1 MIELSGNI
9 SLLDQS
15 KYGFLCSRCT
25 KSSVILPCLDWAVEC
40 SRGVVPVISTFHSE
54 IENAVLDILLKG
66 ICPIILVLGR
76 KQYKRIPQNLQTA
89 FDNNRLLIVS
99 VTNQNRINRESALL
113 ANRYVCEQSHDITFG
128 FISPDSSLSS
138 LYEETKATKKT
149 KVLIEF

>member
-1 MIELSGNI
+1 MELLGNI
-9 SLLDQS
+9 SLLNRP
-15 KYGFLCSRCT
+15 KHGFLCSRCT
-25 KSSVILPCLDWAVEC
+25 KSSVILPCLDWAVDY
-40 SRGVVPVISTFHSE
+40 SKGTIPIMSTFHSE

-66 ICPIILVLGR
+66 SCPIILVLGR
-76 KQYKRIPQNLQTA
+76 KQYKQIPTKLQTA

-99 VTNQNRINRESALL
+99 VNNQNRINRESALS

-128 FISPDSSLSS
+128 FISPNSSLYS

>member
-1 MIELSGNI
+1 MELLGNI
-9 SLLDQS
+9 SLLNRP
-15 KYGFLCSRCT
+15 KHGFLCSRCT
-25 KSSVILPCLDWAVEC
+25 KSSVILPCLDWAVDY
-40 SRGVVPVISTFHSE
+40 SKGTMPVISTFHSE

-66 ICPIILVLGR
+66 SCPIILVLGR
-76 KQYKRIPQNLQTA
+76 KQYKQIPTKLQTA

-99 VTNQNRINRESALL
+99 VNNQNRINRESALS

-128 FISPDSSLSS
+128 FISPNSSLSS

>member
-1 MIELSGNI
+1 MELLGNI
-9 SLLDQS
+9 SLLDRP
-15 KYGFLCSRCT
+15 KHGFLCSRCT
-25 KSSVILPCLDWAVEC
+25 KSSVILPCLDWAVEY
-40 SRGVVPVISTFHSE
+40 SKGAIPIMSTFHSE

-66 ICPIILVLGR
+66 SCPIILVLGR
-76 KQYKRIPQNLQTA
+76 KQYKQIPAKLQTA

-99 VTNQNRINRESALL
+99 VNNQNRINRKSALS

-128 FISPDSSLSS
+128 FISPNSSLYS

>member
-1 MIELSGNI
+1 MELLGNI
-9 SLLDQS
+9 SLLDQP
-15 KYGFLCSRCT
+15 KHGFLCSRCT
-25 KSSVILPCLDWAVEC
+25 KSSVVLPCLDWAVEY
-40 SRGVVPVISTFHSE
+40 SKGTMPVISTFHSE

-66 ICPIILVLGR
+66 SCPIILVLGR
-76 KQYKRIPQNLQTA
+76 KQYKQIPTKLQTA

-99 VTNQNRINRESALL
+99 VNNQNRINRESALS

-128 FISPDSSLSS
+128 FISPNSSLSS

>member
-1 MIELSGNI
+1 MELLGNI
-9 SLLDQS
+9 SLLNRP
-15 KYGFLCSRCT
+15 KHGFLCSRCT
-25 KSSVILPCLDWAVEC
+25 KSSVILPCLDWAVDY
-40 SRGVVPVISTFHSE
+40 SKGTIPIMSTFHSE

-66 ICPIILVLGR
+66 SCPIILVLGR
-76 KQYKRIPQNLQTA
+76 KQYKQIPAKLQTA

-99 VTNQNRINRESALL
+99 VSNRNRINRESALS

-128 FISPDSSLSS
+128 FISPNSSLYS

>member
-1 MIELSGNI
+1 MELLGNI
-9 SLLDQS
+9 SLLNRP
-15 KYGFLCSRCT
+15 KHGFLCSRCT
-25 KSSVILPCLDWAVEC
+25 KSSVILPCLDWAVDY
-40 SRGVVPVISTFHSE
+40 SKGTIPIMSTFHSE

-66 ICPIILVLGR
+66 SYPIILVLGR
-76 KQYKRIPQNLQTA
+76 KQYKQIPTKLQTA

-99 VTNQNRINRESALL
+99 VNNQNRINRESALS

-128 FISPDSSLSS
+128 FISPNSSLYS

>member
-1 MIELSGNI
+1 MELLGNI
-9 SLLDQS
+9 SLLNRP
-15 KYGFLCSRCT
+15 KHGFLCSRCT
-25 KSSVILPCLDWAVEC
+25 KSSVILPCLDWAVDY
-40 SRGVVPVISTFHSE
+40 SKGTIPIMSTFHSE

-66 ICPIILVLGR
+66 SCPIILVLGR
-76 KQYKRIPQNLQTA
+76 KQYKQIPAKLQTA

-99 VTNQNRINRESALL
+99 VSNRNRINRESALS

-128 FISPDSSLSS
+128 FISPNSSLST

>member
-1 MIELSGNI
+1 MELLGNI
-9 SLLDQS
+9 SLLDQP
-15 KYGFLCSRCT
+15 KHGFLCSRCT
-25 KSSVILPCLDWAVEC
+25 KSRVILPCLDWAVEY
-40 SRGVVPVISTFHSE
+40 SKGTIPVISTFDSE
-54 IENAVLDILLKG
+54 IEEAVLDILQKG

-76 KQYKRIPQNLQTA
+76 KQYKRIPPKLQTT

>member
-9 SLLDQS
+9 SLLDQP
-15 KYGFLCSRCT
+15 KHGFLCSRCT
-25 KSSVILPCLDWAVEC
+25 KSSVILPCLDWAMEC

-66 ICPIILVLGR
+66 TCPIILVLGR
-76 KQYKRIPQNLQTA
+76 NQYKRIPQNLQTA

-128 FISPDSSLSS
+128 FISPDSSLAS
-138 LYEETKATKKT
+138 LYENVKSSKKT
-149 KVLIEF
+149 KLLVGI

>member
-1 MIELSGNI
+1 MELLGNI
-9 SLLDQS
+9 SLLDQP
-15 KYGFLCSRCT
+15 KHGFLCSRCT
-25 KSSVILPCLDWAVEC
+25 KSSVILPCLDWAVEY
-40 SRGVVPVISTFHSE
+40 SKGTIPVISTFHSE
-54 IENAVLDILLKG
+54 IEEAVLDILQKG

-76 KQYKRIPQNLQTA
+76 KQYKRIPEKLQTA

-99 VTNQNRINRESALL
+99 VSNHNRITKESALL

>member
-1 MIELSGNI
+1 MELLGNI
-9 SLLDQS
+9 SLLNQP
-15 KYGFLCSRCT
+15 KHGFLCSKCT
-25 KSSVILPCLDWAVEC
+25 KSSVILPCLDWAVDY
-40 SRGVVPVISTFHSE
+40 SKGTIPIMSTFHSE
-54 IENAVLDILLKG
+54 IEEAVLDILQKG

-76 KQYKRIPQNLQTA
+76 KQYKRIPEKLQTA

-99 VTNQNRINRESALL
+99 VSNHNRITKESALL

-149 KVLIEF
+149 KVLIGI

>member
-1 MIELSGNI
+1 MELLGNL
-9 SLLDQS
+9 SLLDQP
-15 KYGFLCSRCT
+15 KHGFLCSRCT
-25 KSSVILPCLDWAVEC
+25 KSSVILPCLDWAVDY
-40 SRGVVPVISTFHSE
+40 SKGTMPVISTFHSE

-66 ICPIILVLGR
+66 SCPIILVLGR
-76 KQYKRIPQNLQTA
+76 KQYKQIQTKLQTA

-99 VTNQNRINRESALL
+99 VNNQNRINRESALS

-128 FISPDSSLSS
+128 FISPNSSLYS